1 MWKQEEK
8 QEFFNLLKEHYLS
21 EAARR
26 FSKSS
31 GRSVHTII
39 IWFYYNKKKGRIPED
54 VLNALHKNKE
64 PWSPSEEKELFKL
77 VGRHPGNF
85 NDAFRI
91 HADNTG
97 RNTKAVALHFIRCR
111 KKEGAQVCMLTLGK
125 GRQCPNRKN
134 IHSKTGGRMKPFKV
148 SKWKRILQ
156 IIFE

>member
-21 EAARR
+21 EAARK
-26 FSKSS
+26 FSESS
-31 GRSVHTII
+31 GKNMNTII
-39 IWFYYNKKKGRIPED
+39 SWFRVNKKKGRIPKD
-54 VLNALHKNKE
+54 VLDAMHSNKE
-64 PWSPSEEKELFKL
+64 IWSPSEEKELFKL
-77 VGRHPGNF
+77 VGRHPENF

-97 RNTKAVALHFIRCR
+97 RNMKAVALHFARCR
-111 KKEGAQVCMLTLGK
+111 KKDEAQVCMLTLGK
-125 GRQCPNRKN
+125 GKQCSNRKN
-134 IHSKTGGRMKPFKV
+134 IYSRTGGRMKPLKV